1 MKNTGVPK
9 FCSFCGEII
18 RDRIRAIAGKSVRIC
33 PDCIILAAELLEDE
47 PQEDNKWP
55 RILLRDPTLDAMT
68 LNDFL
73 LALEIDADTA
83 GSQPFGEILNL
94 YRDCRPSNATAVEE
108 KRPPTTPKEQ
118 AAIAL
123 ANQHGIPAVTEETIP
138 SFLLLDTV
146 PLDLCEK
153 HRIFPISVTESVFIL
168 AMVDPK
174 NLHAM
179 DDVEFLTGKKVEPVV
194 ATEEWIAS
202 AIAAYCSEIGF

>member
-1 MKNTGVPK
+1 MVLRI
-9 FCSFCGEII
+9 CSFCGESSKFPLDLII
-18 RDRIRAIAGKSVRIC
+18 GANGFICRDCTIKAAGMVEGFESEDPKRGKS
-33 PDCIILAAELLEDE
+33 
-47 PQEDNKWP
+47 QH
-55 RILLRDPTLDAMT
+55 ILLRDPTLDAMT

-94 YRDCRPSNATAVEE
+94 YRDCRPSNAAAVEE
-108 KRPPTTPKEQ
+108 KHPPTTPKEQ

-202 AIAAYCSEIGF
+202 AIAAYCSKLGF